1 MKSESD
7 LLLLYSIL
15 KACDNNDNAEYRNNV
30 LKAVTETLQFVL
42 RKDKEEDLK

>member
-15 KACDNNDNAEYRNNV
+15 KTCDDNDNSEYRNKV
-30 LKAVTETLQFVL
+30 LKAVTETLQLVL
-42 RKDKEEDLK
+42 RKDKSD